1 MKRIVILPAVILIGI
16 MLACFSTKASV
27 PSLDPDDGTPVV
39 LSKLGDLYDPD
50 APRTPSILPLS
61 CSLDSINGVLHFTF
75 LFPMGDVTITLT
87 ESVAGEVSSDDYST
101 SLGFVTVPVPAQG
114 TYEINIVVDNI
125 GAEYIGSFVL

>member
-1 MKRIVILPAVILIGI
+1 
-16 MLACFSTKASV
+16 
-27 PSLDPDDGTPVV
+27 
-39 LSKLGDLYDPD
+39 
-50 APRTPSILPLS
+50 
-61 CSLDSINGVLHFTF
+61 
-75 LFPMGDVTITLT
+75 MGDVTITLT

>member
-1 MKRIVILPAVILIGI
+1 MGV

-27 PSLDPDDGTPVV
+27 PSSDPEGETTVV
-39 LSKLGDLYDPD
+39 LQEGNEPVDPD

-114 TYEINIVVDNI
+114 TYDVSIVVDNT
-125 GAEYIGSFVL
+125 GVEYIGSFVL